1 MNAHLHDQQLVDWI
15 LGTREPEAARHV
27 SRCDACRAE
36 IDGLDTYISDYRHGI
51 ASETDREPVFW
62 TQQAR
67 AIHDRLRVRRFT
79 PVLRWAYATIMVL
92 VLSAMF
98 LVTRM
103 PPPRQPVVTSD
114 PADDVLLQQIE
125 NDVARE
131 YPIALAPAALI
142 AEERDGA
149 LAGGGRSSLNNATN
163 KEQDR

>member
-1 MNAHLHDQQLVDWI
+1 MNAHLQDQQLADWI
-15 LGTREPEAARHV
+15 LGTRNPESARHV
-27 SRCDACRAE
+27 AHCDACCALVDD
-36 IDGLDTYISDYRHGI
+36 IDSYIRDYRDSI
-51 ASETDREPVFW
+51 ASKTDREQIFW

-67 AIHDRLRVRRFT
+67 AIHDRLRARRFT
-79 PVLRWAYATIMVL
+79 PVRRWAYATMMML
-92 VLSAMF
+92 VVSAMF

-103 PPPRQPVVTSD
+103 PRPHQPVATSD
-114 PADDVLLQQIE
+114 SADDVLLQQIE

-149 LAGGGRSSLNNATN
+149 LASVGTSSLNNATH